1 MDNICA
7 MTFFVCVQ
15 QICKV
20 KDGSNI
26 CFCRCRRHDLKKKNI
41 ALTLVKIP
49 GNIGTYMLVT
59 FHMKYYNTIKLNTK
73 WIKFLR
79 CRLWF
84 VYDIKINY
92 KTDWYVQIKRLMYF
106 LRNKNKI
113 PFWLIY
119 SNIIHLIQ
127 SIMPTFPRNLNDFC
141 YLYECIYKKYFLKQ
155 QGRCYDVY
163 SCTFPI
169 KSFS

>member
-1 MDNICA
+1 MGA
-7 MTFFVCVQ
+7 TFVFVDVDVM
-15 QICKV
+15 IW
-20 KDGSNI
+20 
-26 CFCRCRRHDLKKKNI
+26 RRKNI

-59 FHMKYYNTIKLNTK
+59 FHMKYYNTIKQNTK

-127 SIMPTFPRNLNDFC
+127 SIMPPSLGIWMISV
-141 YLYECIYKKYFLKQ
+141 IYTSVDTEMCCPKGKCGCQYYILL
-155 QGRCYDVY
+155 
-163 SCTFPI
+163 T
-169 KSFS
+169 